1 MKTQINEIKRMQ
13 QLAGL
18 ITENEED
25 EFQSYKNDF
34 EPIKDDTSNIQPG
47 DAVVGANGYFGEFK
61 GINNKGKYV
70 IIYDAY
76 GERGVYS
83 KDNFIKY
90 FQVQK
95 K

>member
-1 MKTQINEIKRMQ
+1 MKIQINEIKRMQ
-13 QLAGL
+13 QLAG
-18 ITENEED
+18 IINENQIIENQYED
-25 EFQSYKNDF
+25 GF

-47 DAVVGANGYFGEFK
+47 DGVVSVNGYFGEFK